1 MQEFT
6 TLDVVDG
13 NFLYI
18 TVESGFITEEKGDI

>member
-6 TLDVVDG
+6 TLDIVDW

-18 TVESGFITEEKGDI
+18 TVESGFITEEKDDI